1 MKRILLPAIIMLL
14 LISTAAGAIIEED
27 WGNYTKADKT
37 DNSGNNIT
45 LNFLRK
51 SYTDAEE
58 KYTVTIKDFD
68 SSGIVVLDVNY
79 MGRYERVMLK
89 GEWDETRTK
98 IILTEPLE
106 LFNKTMVITPIKIV
120 PPAGIFTCC
129 PEAKININ
137 ILKPEI
143 KIDLNE
149 DKRSSTSEY
158 RLVNPFASLSNWSGY
173 QYVDPYDDSFADI
186 VNATIDLRPENSYR
200 MYEQIPLEIN
210 VTNNG
215 DAEISGSQVF
225 IDSDGLLLE
234 YGQPYYQLPTLI
246 GEDQKNIAG
255 IKTQFI
261 KLKFRFPSPP
271 SKLKYEMK
279 VYVKGTRSGTT
290 YYNVESK
297 TINLLP
303 SASVQ
308 KSVTKESMLLS
319 RKEIEKVYPSI
330 DPDEISRWL
339 LGGEIFVTVGVT
351 NYQNYEIKGMKLSDV
366 ISRQFTTQNASLNWT
381 FDLKPLETKEFKYK
395 ITTVRPGRYGLPPAL
410 LSYSEFNMP
419 WSLLSNTP
427 STEIHGPCM
436 QVFKRPDKPV
446 VTKGE
451 NTTVTLTISNSGDM
465 PSRVKVID
473 KLPQN
478 TTLINGSTDYEG
490 SILPQDSAIFSY
502 SIAINET
509 GQITLPDPGLY
520 VNGRD
525 NMSCGEPLLSK
536 ILVRE
541 PQVPAPTKNVTVPVR
556 TPVRTPITTPA
567 LPLTQYS
574 WIDGIIPA
582 LLLIL
587 AIAVLLILHRLT

>member
-1 MKRILLPAIIMLL
+1 MKRILLPAIIMLF

-37 DNSGNNIT
+37 DNSGIDIT

-51 SYTDAEE
+51 SFTNNIE

-79 MGRYERVMLK
+79 MGKYERVMLK
-89 GEWDETRTK
+89 GEWDETRTR

-106 LFNKTMVITPIKIV
+106 LFNKTMVITPKKIV

-143 KIDLNE
+143 KIKFNE
-149 DKRSSTSEY
+149 DKRSSSSEY
-158 RLVNPFASLSNWSGY
+158 RLVNPFASLSNWSGH
-173 QYVDPYDDSFADI
+173 QYVDPYDSSFADLI
-186 VNATIDLRPENSYR
+186 NATIDLRPEDSYR
-200 MYEQIPLEIN
+200 MYEQIPVEIN

-215 DAEISGSQVF
+215 DAEISDSQVY
-225 IDSDGLLLE
+225 IDSNGLLLE
-234 YGQPYYQLPTLI
+234 YGQLYHSFPTMF
-246 GEDQKNIAG
+246 GEDQKNITG
-255 IKTQFI
+255 TRTQSI

-271 SKLKYEMK
+271 SKLNYTVKA
-279 VYVKGTRSGTT
+279 YVKGTRSGTT

-297 TINLLP
+297 TVNLLP
-303 SASVQ
+303 SALVQ

-319 RKEIEKVYPSI
+319 RKEIERVYPSI

-395 ITTVRPGRYGLPPAL
+395 ITSARPGRYSLPPAL

-436 QVFKRPDKPV
+436 QVFKRSDKSV

-451 NTTVTLTISNSGDM
+451 NTTVTFTISNGGDM
-465 PSRVKVID
+465 PSRVKVVD

-478 TTLINGSTDYEG
+478 TTLINGSMDYEA
-490 SILPQDSAIFSY
+490 SVLPQESAIFSY
-502 SIAINET
+502 IIAINET
-509 GQITLPDPGLY
+509 GQITLPDPLLY

-525 NMSCGEPLLSK
+525 NTTCGEPLLSK

-541 PQVPAPTKNVTVPVR
+541 PQVPAPTKNVTAPVR
-556 TPVRTPITTPA
+556 TPVRTPVSTPA

-574 WIDGIIPA
+574 WIDGMIPA